1 MRSRGL
7 QSGPLP
13 DVERPD
19 HPFTRGAL
27 MSVVDAIWAWTA
39 LASTAAVLSLVFIAR
54 ARSFGL
60 VK

>member
-13 DVERPD
+13 DAEWPD

-27 MSVVDAIWAWTA
+27 MSVVDAIWASTA